1 MPGACCY
8 MLLSHFK
15 SRLQGKSKLFVD
27 FVAAIGGRRKHM
39 EARPVQHG
47 MACMAAWH
55 DPDRRTDSLKLRTA
69 FRQLFVPASVPGQDR
84 RHMCPILN
92 RV

>member
-1 MPGACCY
+1 
-8 MLLSHFK
+8 MLLYVAITLQIS
-15 SRLQGKSKLFVD
+15 SNQGKSKLFVD
-27 FVAAIGGRRKHM
+27 FVAAIGGRGKHM

-55 DPDRRTDSLKLRTA
+55 DPDSRMDSLKLGTA

-84 RHMCPILN
+84 RHMCPIQS
-92 RV
+92 V

>member
-1 MPGACCY
+1 
-8 MLLSHFK
+8 MLLYVAITLQIS
-15 SRLQGKSKLFVD
+15 SNQGKSKLFVD
-27 FVAAIGGRRKHM
+27 FVAAIGGRGKHM
-39 EARPVQHG
+39 EARPVHG

-55 DPDRRTDSLKLRTA
+55 DPDRRMDSLKLGTA

-84 RHMCPILN
+84 RHMCLILN

>member
-15 SRLQGKSKLFVD
+15 SRQIKLFVD

-39 EARPVQHG
+39 EARPVHG

-55 DPDRRTDSLKLRTA
+55 DPDRRMDSLKLGTA
-69 FRQLFVPASVPGQDR
+69 FRQLFVPASVPGQDC